1 MDVNLNR
8 DVLAGAT
15 LYQRIITLQC
25 PGDRKLRDPPPTSD
39 VSSSPFVASYKFS
52 LGKVLLELSL
62 NFGDGLAG
70 QAAAVM
76 G

>member
-1 MDVNLNR
+1 MHVL
-8 DVLAGAT
+8 VILALALLLAG
-15 LYQRIITLQC
+15 C
-25 PGDRKLRDPPPTSD
+25 NGDRIKQGMNVPQ
-39 VSSSPFVASYKFS
+39 
-52 LGKVLLELSL
+52 ELSL